1 MKLPAIRLSRLW
13 PFLVWCAVGVILFW
27 PVRGYYVA
35 LPAPDSAPF
44 FPAAHR
50 LRYIEQFLAGN
61 TALSPHHLFSLL
73 LPPLVHHDLIYLIDT
88 LLIASGVAYLLRGRG
103 MPSTAAWIGG
113 GILAFAGYSFTL
125 VSAGHAGF
133 FHMTVYA
140 TFMFGFLV
148 RALRG
153 DGWPYFA
160 LTGLF
165 GAWVILFGP
174 DFGFVFLLLAA
185 AYGLWLLLRNAG
197 RQPWNA
203 RLRPLAV
210 GVPIAALCFMLGAW
224 STLRIIFTE
233 HLQKREQ
240 QIAATAP
247 RPAVTDAA
255 PSADGAGDPQAKWI
269 FATNWSLHP
278 GEIVEFV
285 APCLF
290 GTQSGDPQA
299 PYWGKLGRTLGWE
312 QHRQGFPNYR
322 QHAIYLGGLQLLLA
336 AFAVG
341 YWVKTRGQGDGRRET
356 GDGGQ
361 GAGGS
366 RQSAVPAGSAGPA
379 VGSVDLSP
387 AQANLEIRKAGRG
400 AISSKN
406 SCFPAFQIQEEQRG
420 AKEPAGPASSAPS
433 DPWLPDIPFWA
444 CVWVIGLLLAFGRHA
459 PVYRLFYSLPYM
471 SLLRAPVKFIRL
483 VELATAILAASGL
496 ACLMQPGARRWRGWT
511 IGAGVCAGLA
521 LLGAI
526 WAGGADAAIR
536 QTLEPMRLAPA
547 AALLKG
553 NLVRALL
560 HGAFACGVAAAL
572 FFLRGRLRNSVLP
585 ILVLAAAWLALD
597 ALLVNRRFIMGWD
610 LSPIYRD
617 NVVTR
622 RVLDTMPHGAAFAN
636 HGTPSTVQYWFSGS
650 LYYAGIRRVEALP
663 EGQLR
668 EMLALANNDLVRVWE
683 IGGAGYALIPSA
695 WSRRMAR
702 DRCEHVAWLQIGDG
716 VIHQAPPSENGAE
729 LLRIKNPWPYAYL
742 SGSWRLVKDEAT
754 ARAALFKNAAEGRP
768 EAVFVGD
775 SLPAAPESGRVGR
788 VTIKS
793 SRFRNGALSTRL
805 EIAADTPQMLT
816 VRETAQP
823 PLAVFLDG
831 ERQTIVSNSV
841 GVGIYVPPGNH
852 QVVLRTE
859 WKPCGLA
866 LASAPCLVMF
876 LVGVVCIGRARSNK
890 TGVGVSQAEE
900 AS

>member
-44 FPAAHR
+44 FPAAYR

-103 MPSTAAWIGG
+103 MPSAAAWIGG

-125 VSAGHAGF
+125 VSAGHVGF

-197 RQPWNA
+197 RLTWNA

-210 GVPIAALCFMLGAW
+210 GVPIAALCFMLGAF
-224 STLRIIFTE
+224 STIRTIFTV
-233 HLQKREQ
+233 HLKSRQE
-240 QIAATAP
+240 QIAGSVAP
-247 RPAVTDAA
+247 PSKLEAVASDA
-255 PSADGAGDPQAKWI
+255 PPTDPQAKWI

-278 GEIVEFV
+278 EEIVEFV

-312 QHRQGFPNYR
+312 QHRQGFANFR

-341 YWVKTRGQGDGRRET
+341 CWMVRR
-356 GDGGQ
+356 Q
-361 GAGGS
+361 SAVGS
-366 RQSAVPAGSAGPA
+366 GQSAVPAA
-379 VGSVDLSP
+379 GSVDLSP
-387 AQANLEIRKAGRG
+387 AKANLEIRKAGRG
-400 AISSKN
+400 AISSGN

-420 AKEPAGPASSAPS
+420 AKEPTGPASGAPDS
-433 DPWLPDIPFWA
+433 PWLTDIPFWT

-471 SLLRAPVKFIRL
+471 SFLRAPVKFIRL

-496 ACLMQPGARRWRGWT
+496 AGLLLPGARRWRGWM
-511 IGAGVCAGLA
+511 IGASVCAGLA
-521 LLGAI
+521 LLAAL
-526 WAGGADAAIR
+526 WAGAADAAIR
-536 QTLEPMRLAPA
+536 QALEPMGLAPA

-572 FFLRGRLRNSVLP
+572 FFLRGRLRHSVLP
-585 ILVLAAAWLALD
+585 LLVLTTAWLALD

-610 LSPIYRD
+610 LSAHYRP
-617 NVVTR
+617 NSIVR
-622 RVLDTMPHGAAFAN
+622 RVLDEKHPSPTIANYASPHVQEDWFSWSFTANGIYNCVPSPQAPHDNLFRQIHERMQKDPTRLWELSGARHVIVPLSAARALAGPRLKPLATLELVN
-636 HGTPSTVQYWFSGS
+636 GTVRAAGNESRAAVVAEIPGALPYAWLTPSWSVVTEDDSLQMTATRADARRAIVVGQTPAECGSPESSAGTVR
-650 LYYAGIRRVEALP
+650 I
-663 EGQLR
+663 
-668 EMLALANNDLVRVWE
+668 
-683 IGGAGYALIPSA
+683 
-695 WSRRMAR
+695 
-702 DRCEHVAWLQIGDG
+702 
-716 VIHQAPPSENGAE
+716 
-729 LLRIKNPWPYAYL
+729 LRI
-742 SGSWRLVKDEAT
+742 RHQ
-754 ARAALFKNAAEGRP
+754 
-768 EAVFVGD
+768 
-775 SLPAAPESGRVGR
+775 
-788 VTIKS
+788 
-793 SRFRNGALSTRL
+793 NGALKTVLDVEAPTNQFLVVRSHAQALGKGATVKLDGQPVPFQRANHVWIGLPVPAGRHHL
-805 EIAADTPQMLT
+805 EFFVARDLVALVFNSLPVLLLLGLVAGVALAR
-816 VRETAQP
+816 VRTAHEP
-823 PLAVFLDG
+823 PL
-831 ERQTIVSNSV
+831 
-841 GVGIYVPPGNH
+841 
-852 QVVLRTE
+852 
-859 WKPCGLA
+859 
-866 LASAPCLVMF
+866 
-876 LVGVVCIGRARSNK
+876 
-890 TGVGVSQAEE
+890 
-900 AS
+900 